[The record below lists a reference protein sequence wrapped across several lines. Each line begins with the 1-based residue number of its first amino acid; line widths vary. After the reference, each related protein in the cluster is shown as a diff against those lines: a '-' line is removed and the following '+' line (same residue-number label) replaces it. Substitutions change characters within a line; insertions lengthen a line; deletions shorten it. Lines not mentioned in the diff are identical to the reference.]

1 MREFIAD
8 TRWPPW
14 DLPFC
19 MNIARH
25 NLKLIVVQHF
35 GFVLYECIL
44 INFHLTVLDGWIISL
59 MPEMV

>member
-25 NLKLIVVQHF
+25 NLKSIVVQHF

-44 INFHLTVLDGWIISL
+44 INFHLTVLDG
-59 MPEMV
+59 